1 MIFTFS
7 TSPYKTFIVA
17 NNYNFFRFAKSFS
30 DLLSN
35 KCVWKLTFF
44 LFTVFKRWLSFK
56 IITEYQTYIY

>member
-7 TSPYKTFIVA
+7 ASPYKTFIVT

-44 LFTVFKRWLSFK
+44 LFTVFKRGLSPK

>member
-7 TSPYKTFIVA
+7 ASPYKTFIVTD
-17 NNYNFFRFAKSFS
+17 NYNFFCLAKSFS

-35 KCVWKLTFF
+35 KCIWKLTFF
-44 LFTVFKRWLSFK
+44 LFAVFKWWLSFK